1 MKWLGL
7 REDNGKD
14 VFLNVEEISSI
25 QEVECANGAIYISV
39 RMRNGSIF
47 GSTGGIMKEIMDR
60 VYELS

>member
-25 QEVECANGAIYISV
+25 QEVECANGATYISV

-47 GSTGGIMKEIMDR
+47 GSTGGVMGDVMKR
-60 VYELS
+60 VFELS